1 MTTSYL
7 GKHHIH
13 SHWDRTLH
21 PVLEIRPGKEIFF
34 DLPDA
39 SNGEVTPE
47 STAEQIGQMDFRKM
61 DPLIGPVWVE
71 GAEPGDALEVEILD
85 IKPKKF
91 GWTALL
97 PHFGLL
103 ADQFTEPRLKI
114 WDIDGRDEIDV
125 FGSKFTLCPMLGCV
139 GVAPEQDG
147 QFASVTPTHV
157 GGNIDVKYVVAG
169 SHLFLPVQNPG
180 ALLSVADGHALQG
193 DGEIS
198 GTAIEC
204 PVDTTIKVHLHKGMN
219 LRAPQVVTGPIK
231 QTVDEGYRIFMGIGP
246 DLMQAAREACLQAT
260 EAIAKSLQVDEA
272 DAYNLLGILGDLRIH
287 EIVDQPNWVVGCLIP
302 ERLF

>member
-1 MTTSYL
+1 MTTPCL

-13 SHWDRTLH
+13 SHWDRTLS
-21 PVLEIRPGKEIFF
+21 PVLEINPGKEISF

-39 SNGEVTPE
+39 SNGEVTPA
-47 STAEQIGQMDFRKM
+47 STVEQIGQLDFRKM
-61 DPLIGPVWVE
+61 DPLIGPVWVS
-71 GAEPGDALEVEILD
+71 GAEPGDALEIEILE
-85 IKPKKF
+85 IKPKEF
-91 GWTALL
+91 GWTAIL
-97 PHFGLL
+97 PNFGLL
-103 ADQFTEPRLKI
+103 ADQFTDPRLVI
-114 WDIDGRDEIDV
+114 WDVDGRDEIDV
-125 FGSKFTLCPMLGCV
+125 FGAKFKLSPMLGCV
-139 GVAPEQDG
+139 GVAPGQNG

-157 GGNIDVKYVVAG
+157 GGNIDVKFVTT
-169 SHLFLPVQNPG
+169 SSRLFLPVHNQG

-204 PVDTTIKVHLHKGMN
+204 PVDTTIRVHLHKGKN
-219 LRAPQVVTGPIK
+219 LKAPQVVTGPIK
-231 QTVDEGYRIFMGIGP
+231 RTIDEGYRIFMGIGP

-260 EAIAKSLQVDEA
+260 EAIAQSLKIDEA

-287 EIVDQPNWVVGCLIP
+287 EIVDKPNWVVGCLIP

>member
-1 MTTSYL
+1 MTTPSL

-13 SHWDRTLH
+13 SHWNRTLN

-71 GAEPGDALEVEILD
+71 EAEPGDALEIEIVD

-103 ADQFTEPRLKI
+103 ADQFTDPRLKI

-125 FGSKFTLCPMLGCV
+125 CGSKFKLSPMLGCV
-139 GVAPEQDG
+139 GVAPGQDG
-147 QFASVTPTHV
+147 QFASVTPTSV
-157 GGNIDVKYVVAG
+157 GGNIDVKYVIAG
-169 SHLFLPVQNPG
+169 SRLFLPVQNPG

-193 DGEIS
+193 DGEMS

-219 LRAPQVVTGPIK
+219 LRCPQVVTGPIK

-260 EAIAKSLQVDEA
+260 EALAKSLKIDEA

>member
-125 FGSKFTLCPMLGCV
+125 FGSKFKLCPMLGCV

>member
-13 SHWDRTLH
+13 AHWDRKLN
-21 PVLEIRPGKEIFF
+21 PVLTIRPGQEIFF

-39 SNGEVTPE
+39 SNGEVTPA
-47 STAEQIGQMDFRKM
+47 STAEQIGLMDFRKM

-85 IKPKKF
+85 IQPKRF

-97 PHFGLL
+97 PNFGLL

-114 WDIDGRDEIDV
+114 WEVEGTDEIDV
-125 FGSKFTLCPMLGCV
+125 FGTRVKLSPMLGCI
-139 GVAPEQDG
+139 GVAPGQDG
-147 QFASVTPTHV
+147 QFASVTPTNV
-157 GGNIDVKYVVAG
+157 GGNIDVKYVAAG
-169 SHLFLPVQNPG
+169 SRLFLPVQNPG

-204 PVDTTIKVHLHKGMN
+204 PVETTIKVHLHKGMN
-219 LRAPQVVTGPIK
+219 LRAPQVATGPIK
-231 QTVDEGYRIFMGIGP
+231 QTVEEGYRIFMGVGP
-246 DLMQAAREACLQAT
+246 DLMQAAREASLQAT
-260 EAIAKSLQVDEA
+260 EALARSLQVDEA

-287 EIVDQPNWVVGCLIP
+287 EIVDQPNWVVGCMIP
-302 ERLF
+302 ARFF

>member
-1 MTTSYL
+1 MTTPYL

-13 SHWDRTLH
+13 SHWNRTLN

-39 SNGEVTPE
+39 SNGEVMPE
-47 STAEQIGQMDFRKM
+47 STTEQIGQMDFRKM

-71 GAEPGDALEVEILD
+71 EAEPGDALEVEILD

-97 PHFGLL
+97 PNFGLL

-125 FGSKFTLCPMLGCV
+125 FGSKFKLCPMLGCV
-139 GVAPEQDG
+139 GVAPGQDG

-204 PVDTTIKVHLHKGMN
+204 PVNTTIKVHLHKGMN

-260 EAIAKSLQVDEA
+260 EAIAQSLKVDEA

>member
-13 SHWDRTLH
+13 AHWDRKIK
-21 PVLEIRPGKEIFF
+21 PVMEIMPGKELFF

-39 SNGEVTPE
+39 SNGEVTHG

-61 DPLIGPVWVE
+61 DPLIGPIWVE
-71 GAEPGDALEVEILD
+71 GAEPGDALEIEILE
-85 IKPKKF
+85 IKPKRF
-91 GWTALL
+91 GWTGLL
-97 PHFGLL
+97 PNFGLL
-103 ADQFTEPRLKI
+103 ADHFTEPRLTI
-114 WDIDGRDEIDV
+114 WDLDDQDEIDV
-125 FGSKFTLCPMLGCV
+125 YGTKFKLNPMLGCI
-139 GVAPEQDG
+139 GVAPGQDG
-147 QFASVTPTHV
+147 QYASVTPTYA

-169 SHLFLPVQNPG
+169 SRLFLPVQNPG

-204 PVDTTIKVHLHKGMN
+204 PVDTNMKVHLHKGMN

-231 QTVDEGYRIFMGIGP
+231 QTVDEGYRIFTGIGP

-260 EAIAKSLQVDEA
+260 EGLAKSLKIDET

-287 EIVDQPNWVVGCLIP
+287 EIVDQPNWVVGCMLP
-302 ERLF
+302 GRFF